1 MKTVDLE
8 AEKENAAAPGPME
21 LDAFLAWC
29 QEGLQL
35 DWMPNPGTEFRD
47 DLHLD
52 DLELFT
58 FALRFNELASV
69 TSTVTLDVFSR
80 LESIRDLYL
89 YYLTIGSMPHE

>member
-8 AEKENAAAPGPME
+8 VGKEDAAPDPME
-21 LDAFLAWC
+21 LDTFLAWC
-29 QEGLQL
+29 QEVLQL
-35 DWMPNPGTEFRD
+35 DWTPDPGTEFRK

-69 TSTVTLDVFSR
+69 TSTVTPDVFSR
-80 LESIRDLYL
+80 LDSIRDLYL